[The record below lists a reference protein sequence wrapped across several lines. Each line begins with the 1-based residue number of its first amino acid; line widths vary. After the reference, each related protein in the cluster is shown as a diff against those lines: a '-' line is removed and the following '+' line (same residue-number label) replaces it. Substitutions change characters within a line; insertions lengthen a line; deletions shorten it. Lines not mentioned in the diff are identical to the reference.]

1 MPPSP
6 PFPVSAPRSM
16 AQDLDRPSTGASGSD
31 TPEYSVHMR
40 SRSIAHAQSPKRLSV
55 FSGRSRSN
63 TTTSTSPSISSSRRS
78 PVSSMTSMETAPM
91 PLAHEDRTA
100 SAAGVR
106 HDRHESVTKSLLLR
120 GSRILR
126 RQGSKINMVATLDE
140 EEEMERDKSRFEVS
154 ELFGRHHKSRSN
166 DAHEQ
171 MKRMISDPFD
181 FHHLTHTSPS
191 QFNALDKAR
200 QTDLVTEFSA
210 IRASQKPVANLKGI
224 RADDIQM
231 RSLSAEDLA
240 HCVSEADD
248 LGPLPASPPRSPG
261 ARSIS
266 PRQLDYRPLR
276 ESRVFEN
283 FSRPV
288 SRYPRVDSPTSPPRA
303 SSPRLASSPEIPEPS
318 PRVIDE
324 ILGLNSHQ
332 TYPEHVYS
340 TATDDSMHSSS
351 FASLNLENML
361 SSSLGHAITTGPE
374 TEAGVDNRTV
384 SGLTSPTSELEDVPE
399 EDEATHWH
407 DSPESQILQSPG
419 ALVGQMSPEPIVTQ
433 PDSAS
438 HASRSHLSINV
449 AKELSKKF
457 SEALGSPTLPQ
468 YRPDGESLPKEDRG
482 IQTTLRRQSS
492 MHRSPLHTTIYES
505 WEDDIDYCYEH
516 AAESTSNF
524 DWARNSLD
532 EPRKEVIE
540 VTDNTSSPLVASNQ
554 PPVNPLPNPRYL
566 GTSVVSTPDLDP
578 SPSRS
583 APSSRLA
590 ITPSSAGYE
599 SELVGPKDSDFFHPV
614 SSSVLSTALTKHISP
629 DTLYEDYLAADGES
643 DRHFSFCS
651 QSGFHTIEHPVSPRS
666 SFSPISKCNSQESLI
681 LSRAASIVR
690 KHRSSI
696 STTSVPELV
705 HSLASSRD
713 FSTTDLMLPGEPGL
727 TRQDSTSRSSYSS
740 HHRQTKSLAREI
752 ETQIMSRPDSNASTE
767 STKLTSMGASVHDRA
782 KSTSD
787 VEAASL
793 MNKGVR
799 PELPPKSGH
808 RRKGRT
814 SYSLFPAPASPALPT
829 TNS

>member
-1 MPPSP
+1 MPLSP
-6 PFPVSAPRSM
+6 HFSVSASRPM
-16 AQDLDRPSTGASGSD
+16 AQDLDRPSTGASGSE
-31 TPEYSVHMR
+31 TPEYSAHMR
-40 SRSIAHAQSPKRLSV
+40 SRSTAHAQSPKRLSV

-78 PVSSMTSMETAPM
+78 PASSMTSAETAPM
-91 PLAHEDRTA
+91 QPAHEDRTT

-154 ELFGRHHKSRSN
+154 ELFGRHHKTRSN

-224 RADDIQM
+224 RAEDIQM
-231 RSLSAEDLA
+231 RSLAAEDLG
-240 HCVSEADD
+240 HCAAESDD
-248 LGPLPASPPRSPG
+248 LGPLPASPPRSPS

-276 ESRVFEN
+276 ESRMFEN

-288 SRYPRVDSPTSPPRA
+288 SRYPRVDSPSSPPRA

-340 TATDDSMHSSS
+340 TDDDSTHSSS
-351 FASLNLENML
+351 FANLDLENMVPY
-361 SSSLGHAITTGPE
+361 SLGHAITTGPGLE
-374 TEAGVDNRTV
+374 TIDNRTV
-384 SGLTSPTSELEDVPE
+384 SALTSPTSELEDVPE

-407 DSPESQILQSPG
+407 DSPEVQALQSPR
-419 ALVGQMSPEPIVTQ
+419 ALGSEASPEPIVTRAN
-433 PDSAS
+433 SAS
-438 HASRSHLSINV
+438 NAPRSHLSINV

-457 SEALGSPTLPQ
+457 SEALGSPTIPQ
-468 YRPDGESLPKEDRG
+468 YRPGEGALPNDDRA

-492 MHRSPLHTTIYES
+492 VHRRALHTTIYES

-532 EPRKEVIE
+532 EPRNEVVK
-540 VTDNTSSPLVASNQ
+540 VTDNTSSLPTPSTQRPLNLLSD
-554 PPVNPLPNPRYL
+554 PECL
-566 GTSVVSTPDLDP
+566 GPSVVSTPDLDL
-578 SPSRS
+578 SHSRS

-590 ITPSSAGYE
+590 ITPSNAGYE
-599 SELVGPKDSDFFHPV
+599 SELVGPKDGDFFHPV
-614 SSSVLSTALTKHISP
+614 TSSVLSTALTKHIPP
-629 DTLYEDYLAADGES
+629 DSLYEDYLVADGES

-690 KHRSSI
+690 KHRSSV

-727 TRQDSTSRSSYSS
+727 ARQDSTSRSSYSS
-740 HHRQTKSLAREI
+740 YHRQTKSLAREI
-752 ETQIMSRPDSNASTE
+752 ETQIMSRPDGNESTE
-767 STKLTSMGASVHDRA
+767 STKLTYMGASVHDRA

-787 VEAASL
+787 VEAVSL
-793 MNKGVR
+793 MSKIVR

-814 SYSLFPAPASPALPT
+814 SYSLFPSPTLPT
-829 TNS
+829 TNA

>member
-1 MPPSP
+1 
-6 PFPVSAPRSM
+6 
-16 AQDLDRPSTGASGSD
+16 
-31 TPEYSVHMR
+31 
-40 SRSIAHAQSPKRLSV
+40 
-55 FSGRSRSN
+55 
-63 TTTSTSPSISSSRRS
+63 
-78 PVSSMTSMETAPM
+78 
-91 PLAHEDRTA
+91 
-100 SAAGVR
+100 
-106 HDRHESVTKSLLLR
+106 
-120 GSRILR
+120 
-126 RQGSKINMVATLDE
+126 
-140 EEEMERDKSRFEVS
+140 
-154 ELFGRHHKSRSN
+154 
-166 DAHEQ
+166 
-171 MKRMISDPFD
+171 MISDPFD

-191 QFNALDKAR
+191 QFNALDKTR

-224 RADDIQM
+224 RAEDIHM
-231 RSLSAEDLA
+231 RSLSAEDLS
-240 HCVSEADD
+240 HCLAESDD
-248 LGPLPASPPRSPG
+248 LGPMPASPPRSPG

-340 TATDDSMHSSS
+340 TDDDSIHSSS
-351 FASLNLENML
+351 FASLNLDSML

-374 TEAGVDNRTV
+374 IETIDNRTV
-384 SGLTSPTSELEDVPE
+384 SALNSPTSELEDVPE

-407 DSPESQILQSPG
+407 DSPESQPLQSPR
-419 ALVGQMSPEPIVTQ
+419 ALSSQAPPEPVVAQ
-433 PDSAS
+433 SNSVSNAP
-438 HASRSHLSINV
+438 RSHLSINV

-468 YRPDGESLPKEDRG
+468 YRSDRESMPNDDRG

-492 MHRSPLHTTIYES
+492 VHRRALHTTIYES

-516 AAESTSNF
+516 AAESSSNF

-532 EPRKEVIE
+532 EPRKEKSE
-540 VTDNTSSPLVASNQ
+540 VTDSYSSLGVASIQ
-554 PPVNPLPNPRYL
+554 PAVSPIPESSYL
-566 GTSVVSTPDLDP
+566 GTSTVSNADLHP

-583 APSSRLA
+583 TPSSRLA
-590 ITPSSAGYE
+590 ITLSSAGYE
-599 SELVGPKDSDFFHPV
+599 SELAAPKDGGFFHPV
-614 SSSVLSTALTKHISP
+614 SSSALSTALTKHISP
-629 DTLYEDYLAADGES
+629 DSLYEDYLATDGES

-651 QSGFHTIEHPVSPRS
+651 QSGFHTIDHPPVSPRS

-690 KHRSSI
+690 KHRSSV

-705 HSLASSRD
+705 HSLASSRE

-727 TRQDSTSRSSYSS
+727 ARQDSTSRSSYSS

-752 ETQIMSRPDSNASTE
+752 ETQIMSRPGGNASSE

-787 VEAASL
+787 MEAVSL
-793 MNKGVR
+793 MNKAVR
-799 PELPPKSGH
+799 PDLPLKSGH

-814 SYSLFPAPASPALPT
+814 SYSLFPSPTLPT
-829 TNS
+829 TNA

>member
-1 MPPSP
+1 MPLSP
-6 PFPVSAPRSM
+6 HFSVSASRPM
-16 AQDLDRPSTGASGSD
+16 AQDLDRPSTGASGND
-31 TPEYSVHMR
+31 TPEYSAHMR
-40 SRSIAHAQSPKRLSV
+40 SRSTAHAQSPKRLSV

-63 TTTSTSPSISSSRRS
+63 TTTSTSPSVSSSRRS
-78 PVSSMTSMETAPM
+78 PASSMTSTETAPM
-91 PLAHEDRTA
+91 PPAHEDRTT

-154 ELFGRHHKSRSN
+154 ELFGRHHKTRSN

-191 QFNALDKAR
+191 QFNALDKTR

-224 RADDIQM
+224 RAEDIHM
-231 RSLSAEDLA
+231 RSLSAEDLS
-240 HCVSEADD
+240 HCLAESDD
-248 LGPLPASPPRSPG
+248 LGPMPASPPRSPG

-340 TATDDSMHSSS
+340 TDDDSIHSSS
-351 FASLNLENML
+351 FASLNLDSML

-374 TEAGVDNRTV
+374 IETIDNRTV
-384 SGLTSPTSELEDVPE
+384 SALNSPTSELEDVPE

-407 DSPESQILQSPG
+407 DSPESQPLQSPR
-419 ALVGQMSPEPIVTQ
+419 ALSSQAPPEPVVAQSTSVSNA
-433 PDSAS
+433 P
-438 HASRSHLSINV
+438 RSHLSINV

-468 YRPDGESLPKEDRG
+468 YRSNRESMPNDDRG

-492 MHRSPLHTTIYES
+492 VHRRALHTTIYES

-516 AAESTSNF
+516 AAESSSNF

-532 EPRKEVIE
+532 EPRKEKSEVI
-540 VTDNTSSPLVASNQ
+540 DSYSSLGVASTQ
-554 PPVNPLPNPRYL
+554 PAVSPIPESSYL
-566 GTSVVSTPDLDP
+566 GTSTVSNADLHP

-583 APSSRLA
+583 TPSSRLA
-590 ITPSSAGYE
+590 ITLSSAGYE
-599 SELVGPKDSDFFHPV
+599 SELAAPKDGGFFHPV
-614 SSSVLSTALTKHISP
+614 SSSALSTALTKHISP
-629 DTLYEDYLAADGES
+629 DSLYEDYLATDGES

-651 QSGFHTIEHPVSPRS
+651 QSGFHTIDHPPVSPRS

-690 KHRSSI
+690 KHRSSV

-727 TRQDSTSRSSYSS
+727 ARQDSTSRSSYSS
-740 HHRQTKSLAREI
+740 HHRQTKSLARDI
-752 ETQIMSRPDSNASTE
+752 ETQIMSRPDGNASSE
-767 STKLTSMGASVHDRA
+767 SSKLTSMGASVHDRA

-787 VEAASL
+787 MEAVSL
-793 MNKGVR
+793 MNKAVR
-799 PELPPKSGH
+799 PDLPPKSGH

-814 SYSLFPAPASPALPT
+814 SYSLFPSPTLPT
-829 TNS
+829 TNA

>member
-1 MPPSP
+1 MPLSP
-6 PFPVSAPRSM
+6 HFSVSTSRPM

-31 TPEYSVHMR
+31 TPEYSAHMR
-40 SRSIAHAQSPKRLSV
+40 SRSTAHAQSPKRLSV

-63 TTTSTSPSISSSRRS
+63 TTTSTSPSVSSSRRS
-78 PVSSMTSMETAPM
+78 PASSMTSTETAPM
-91 PLAHEDRTA
+91 PPAHEDRTT

-154 ELFGRHHKSRSN
+154 EFFGRHHKARSN

-191 QFNALDKAR
+191 QFNALDKTR

-224 RADDIQM
+224 RAEDIHM
-231 RSLSAEDLA
+231 RSLSAEDLS
-240 HCVSEADD
+240 HCLAESDD
-248 LGPLPASPPRSPG
+248 VDPLPASPPRSPG

-332 TYPEHVYS
+332 AYPEHVYS
-340 TATDDSMHSSS
+340 TDEDSTQSSS
-351 FASLNLENML
+351 FANLNLDDML
-361 SSSLGHAITTGPE
+361 SSSLGHAISTGPE
-374 TEAGVDNRTV
+374 IETIDNRTV
-384 SGLTSPTSELEDVPE
+384 SALNSPTSELEDVPE

-407 DSPESQILQSPG
+407 DSPESQPLQSPR
-419 ALVGQMSPEPIVTQ
+419 ALGSQAPPEPVVARSKC
-433 PDSAS
+433 PSNAP
-438 HASRSHLSINV
+438 RSHLSINV

-468 YRPDGESLPKEDRG
+468 YRSDGESMPNDDRG
-482 IQTTLRRQSS
+482 MQTTLRRQSS
-492 MHRSPLHTTIYES
+492 VHRKALHTTIYES

-532 EPRKEVIE
+532 EPRKEGSE
-540 VTDNTSSPLVASNQ
+540 VTDSYSGLGVGSTQ
-554 PPVNPLPNPRYL
+554 PAVSPLPNPRYL
-566 GTSVVSTPDLDP
+566 GTLAVSSPDLQP

-583 APSSRLA
+583 TPSSCLA
-590 ITPSSAGYE
+590 ITLSTAGYE
-599 SELVGPKDSDFFHPV
+599 SELVAPKDGGFFHPV
-614 SSSVLSTALTKHISP
+614 SSSALSTALTKHISP
-629 DTLYEDYLAADGES
+629 DSLYEDYLATDGES

-651 QSGFHTIEHPVSPRS
+651 QSGFHTIDHPPVSPRS

-690 KHRSSI
+690 KHRSSV

-713 FSTTDLMLPGEPGL
+713 FSTTDLMLPGETGL
-727 TRQDSTSRSSYSS
+727 ARQDSTSRSSYSS

-752 ETQIMSRPDSNASTE
+752 ETQIMSRPDGNASTE
-767 STKLTSMGASVHDRA
+767 STKLISMGASVHDRA

-787 VEAASL
+787 MEAISL
-793 MNKGVR
+793 MNKADR

-814 SYSLFPAPASPALPT
+814 SYSLFPSPTLPT
-829 TNS
+829 TNA